1 MTGPAVWN
9 GKGIDPWLPHRLD
22 AALEAASTERQIR
35 AGVWAALSEW
45 LVALERRMVREGAP
59 PDLDAVWAVEP
70 AWRDAVDAL
79 LSGEIWQ
86 AIGLAFRKLF
96 GVAYTWDTRPAVV
109 RYFTEVRNRLVRI
122 PEEVYDLVA
131 GQVSAGINLGEG
143 IPELSARVDSVLST
157 TGSARWSNRATV
169 IARTETIGAL
179 NFGRWES
186 FRVIVEDDPD
196 VQFELMWL
204 CVLPGTPVVVNGVQ
218 AVARRWYD
226 GQVYD
231 LRTASG
237 RRVSLT
243 PQHPVLTAR
252 GWVSAQS
259 LQLGDQLLSVPGID
273 PVGTPGVKRRYALIE
288 ECFQAAAKTREVRTL
303 TREVP
308 GCVDL
313 DGHLAHEEVEVVSA
327 YGHLSQGVEPGL
339 AKDLARLSLEFSDET
354 LADLVVESALP
365 HGVLCNHHPRFGRTP
380 GGFNQVLTCAVPLDP
395 DDPGGALVAHRDA
408 GNPEHSANRVSA
420 STKLS
425 DQAVDRTTG
434 LVELDDLVG
443 IEVRTWSG
451 HVYDFTTDCQW
462 FMADGIVVHNST
474 DDTRTRPDHVVADGQ
489 RVPVGSRFL
498 VGGSELA
505 FPGDPTGPANQT
517 IQCRCT
523 MLLVEEDEIVDL
535 SNRQMK

>member
-9 GKGIDPWLPHRLD
+9 GKGTDPWLPYRLD

-59 PDLDAVWAVEP
+59 PDLNAVWAVEP

-96 GVAYTWDTRPAVV
+96 GVAYDWDTRPAVV

-143 IPELSARVDSVLST
+143 IPELAARVDNVLST

-204 CVLPGTPVVVNGVQ
+204 
-218 AVARRWYD
+218 A
-226 GQVYD
+226 
-231 LRTASG
+231 
-237 RRVSLT
+237 
-243 PQHPVLTAR
+243 
-252 GWVSAQS
+252 
-259 LQLGDQLLSVPGID
+259 
-273 PVGTPGVKRRYALIE
+273 
-288 ECFQAAAKTREVRTL
+288 
-303 TREVP
+303 
-308 GCVDL
+308 
-313 DGHLAHEEVEVVSA
+313 
-327 YGHLSQGVEPGL
+327 
-339 AKDLARLSLEFSDET
+339 
-354 LADLVVESALP
+354 
-365 HGVLCNHHPRFGRTP
+365 
-380 GGFNQVLTCAVPLDP
+380 
-395 DDPGGALVAHRDA
+395 
-408 GNPEHSANRVSA
+408 
-420 STKLS
+420 
-425 DQAVDRTTG
+425 
-434 LVELDDLVG
+434 
-443 IEVRTWSG
+443 
-451 HVYDFTTDCQW
+451 
-462 FMADGIVVHNST
+462 T
-474 DDTRTRPDHVVADGQ
+474 DDKRTRDTHVTADGQ
-489 RVPVGSRFL
+489 RVPVGSRFI
-498 VGGSELA
+498 VGGAELA
-505 FPGDPTGPANQT
+505 FPGDPSGPPQEV

-535 SNRQMK
+535 SNRQMR

>member
-1 MTGPAVWN
+1 MN
-9 GKGIDPWLPHRLD
+9 
-22 AALEAASTERQIR
+22 
-35 AGVWAALSEW
+35 
-45 LVALERRMVREGAP
+45 
-59 PDLDAVWAVEP
+59 
-70 AWRDAVDAL
+70 AL

-86 AIGLAFRKLF
+86 AVGIAFRKLF
-96 GVAYTWDTRPAVV
+96 GVAYDWDTRPAVV

-131 GQVSAGINLGEG
+131 SQLSAGINRAENAS
-143 IPELSARVDSVLST
+143 PELSARVDRTLST
-157 TGSARWSNRATV
+157 TESARWQNRATV

-204 CVLPGTPVVVNGVQ
+204 CVLPGTPVVVNGVR
-218 AVARRWYD
+218 AVARRWYE
-226 GQVYD
+226 GQVWEV
-231 LRTASG
+231 RTASG

-259 LQLGDQLLSVPGID
+259 LQLGDQLLSVPGVD
-273 PVGTPGVKRRYALIE
+273 PVGTPGVKGRYALIE
-288 ECFQAAAKTREVRTL
+288 ECFQAAAETREVRTL

-308 GCVDL
+308 GGVNL
-313 DGHLAHEEVEVVSA
+313 DSHLAHEEVEVVTA

-354 LADLVVESALP
+354 LADLVVEGALP

-380 GGFNQVLTCAVPLDP
+380 GGFDQVLTCAVPLDP

-408 GNPEHSANRVSA
+408 SNPEHPTDRVSA

-474 DDTRTRPDHVVADGQ
+474 DDKRTRDTHVVADGQ
-489 RVPVGSRFL
+489 RVPVGSQFI
-498 VGGSELA
+498 VGGAELA
-505 FPGDPTGPANQT
+505 FPGDPSGPPRGGHSVPVHNAPG
-517 IQCRCT
+517 RGRR
-523 MLLVEEDEIVDL
+523 D
-535 SNRQMK
+535 R